1 MRDYDATLAEVLAL
15 LQQEPGESLCEV
27 LHKCRDKEFPLKIA
41 L

>member
-27 LHKCRDKEFPLKIA
+27 LHKAAPTKFEA
-41 L
+41 E